1 MPISI
6 RIAGDVRI
14 AGIIKISY
22 YSRQGF
28 IRGSGNSLQNRYC
41 SLLQQQTF
49 HL

>member
-28 IRGSGNSLQNRYC
+28 IRGNTIAKCKL
-41 SLLQQQTF
+41 F
-49 HL
+49 AK